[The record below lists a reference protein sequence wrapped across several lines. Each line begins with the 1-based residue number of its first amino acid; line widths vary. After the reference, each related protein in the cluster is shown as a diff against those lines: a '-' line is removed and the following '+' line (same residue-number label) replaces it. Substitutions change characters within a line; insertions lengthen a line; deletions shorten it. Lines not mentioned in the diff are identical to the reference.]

1 MIVFETFFCHFQI
14 TRASSSRSI
23 ESYQGDLDDPAAVDF
38 LAVPHRALDKA
49 EEIARRVWE
58 AGWDVVH
65 HQHLPKWLR

>member
-1 MIVFETFFCHFQI
+1 M
-14 TRASSSRSI
+14 
-23 ESYQGDLDDPAAVDF
+23 DF

-65 HQHLPKWLR
+65 HQHLPKWLRLVQGSYSTWKTWEKKRQ